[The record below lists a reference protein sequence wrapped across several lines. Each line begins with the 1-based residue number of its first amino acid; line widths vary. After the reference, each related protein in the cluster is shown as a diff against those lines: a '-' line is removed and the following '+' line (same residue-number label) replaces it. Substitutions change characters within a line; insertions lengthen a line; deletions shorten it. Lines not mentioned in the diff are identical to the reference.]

1 MSRQT
6 ENLFQEC
13 KRTFKLLEEQ
23 VTKEDNAAYAYEMKW
38 EQTLSALSQG
48 RYDSHSCLVTFVGEL
63 YGKIESLKHEL
74 SDLQKDHSELKKRID
89 PETDIP
95 F

>member
-6 ENLFQEC
+6 EYLFKEC
-13 KRTFKLLEEQ
+13 KRTFKLLEDQ
-23 VTKEDNAAYAYEMKW
+23 VTKEDKAAYAYEMKW

-63 YGKIESLKHEL
+63 YGKIEELKHRL
-74 SDLQKDHSELKKRID
+74 SNLQKEHSDLKKRVALD
-89 PETDIP
+89 DELP